1 MIRAETDVFGDN
13 SAGQLRSLVERI
25 ERIDAE
31 RREKSDDIKEVYSEA
46 KGAGYEPAII
56 RKLVALRRQD
66 RDKRERDEAVLE
78 AYLAAVG
85 LA

>member
-1 MIRAETDVFGDN
+1 MIRAETDVLGDN
-13 SAGQLRSLVERI
+13 SAGQLRALVERI

-46 KGAGYEPAII
+46 KGAGYEPSII
-56 RKLVALRRQD
+56 RKIIALRRQD

>member
-1 MIRAETDVFGDN
+1 MIRAETDVLGDN
-13 SAGQLRSLVERI
+13 SAGQLRALVERI

-56 RKLVALRRQD
+56 RKLVALRRLD
-66 RDKRERDEAVLE
+66 RDKRERDEAVLD